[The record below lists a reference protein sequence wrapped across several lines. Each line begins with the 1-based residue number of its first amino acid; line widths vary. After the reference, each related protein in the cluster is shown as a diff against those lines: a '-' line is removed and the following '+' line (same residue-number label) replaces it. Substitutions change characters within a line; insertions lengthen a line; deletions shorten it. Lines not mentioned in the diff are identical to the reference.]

1 MRKYLNRDDSKTFKL
16 NVPNAG
22 NPQNLLAG
30 SGGIV
35 ERSLSRRTTQS
46 ELLRDVFE
54 ETPTEEIVLRNVFGP
69 QFSCRDYRLR
79 KKMLTN

>member
-16 NVPNAG
+16 NVPNSG

-46 ELLRDVFE
+46 ELLRDVLE
-54 ETPTEEIVLRNVFGP
+54 ETPTEELILREV
-69 QFSCRDYRLR
+69 
-79 KKMLTN
+79 TNLLWYSLKIG

>member
-16 NVPNAG
+16 NVPNSG

-46 ELLRDVFE
+46 ELLRDVLE
-54 ETPTEEIVLRNVFGP
+54 ETPTEELILREI
-69 QFSCRDYRLR
+69 
-79 KKMLTN
+79 TNLLWYSLKIG

>member
-54 ETPTEEIVLRNVFGP
+54 ETPTEEIVLRKVFEP
-69 QFSCRDYRLR
+69 QYSCRDYRLR
-79 KKMLTN
+79 

>member
-54 ETPTEEIVLRNVFGP
+54 ETPTEEIVLRKVFGTH
-69 QFSCRDYRLR
+69 FSCREYRLR
-79 KKMLTN
+79 YKC

>member
-16 NVPNAG
+16 NVPNSG

-35 ERSLSRRTTQS
+35 ERSLSRRTTQT
-46 ELLRDVFE
+46 ELLRDVLE
-54 ETPTEEIVLRNVFGP
+54 ETPTEEIILSQVF
-69 QFSCRDYRLR
+69 FSTL
-79 KKMLTN
+79 LTL